1 MKKII
6 LAAIVATLAL
16 AYSCQHQPEIVPTA
30 NNGNPNNPGGGT
42 GKCDPDSVYFE
53 NDILPI
59 LTSNCGMAGC
69 HDAITQT
76 EGINVASHASLIN
89 SGAVKPGNVNGSD
102 LIEVITENDPDKKM
116 PPPPRTALT
125 QEQINKL
132 TKWIQQGAKNNK
144 CNSGCDTT
152 NFKFAANVLPM
163 LDAKCKGCHSG
174 AFPSAGISLTNYAEV
189 KTQADNGKLLGA
201 ISHDPSYKPMPQ
213 GAPKM
218 ADCEITIIRKWI
230 QAGAQNN

>member
-1 MKKII
+1 MKKTII
-6 LAAIVATLAL
+6 VLSALLAL
-16 AYSCQHQPEIVPTA
+16 AYSCQHQPEVLPTA

-42 GKCDPDSVYFE
+42 GNCNPDSVYFE

-59 LTSNCGMAGC
+59 LTSNCGMSGC

-102 LIEVITENDPDKKM
+102 LIEAITETDPDKKM
-116 PPPPRTALT
+116 PPPPRTPLT

-152 NFKFAANVLPM
+152 NFKFAANVLPL
-163 LDAKCKGCHSG
+163 LDSKCKGCHSG

-201 ISHDPSYKPMPQ
+201 ISHNPSYKPMPQ